1 MYSVYGVYKNYGFAD
16 YFPQDGDTVRV
27 QFTVMLGE
35 DLGGG
40 GALGGGSSGSLLDD
54 NPDYAPIMKMLA
66 DIAQG
71 SADKTVYHEVLS
83 AISAWNLSQNEMER
97 QIGKLKSA
105 YGEKG

>member
-1 MYSVYGVYKNYGFAD
+1 
-16 YFPQDGDTVRV
+16 
-27 QFTVMLGE
+27 
-35 DLGGG
+35 
-40 GALGGGSSGSLLDD
+40 
-54 NPDYAPIMKMLA
+54 MKMLA